1 MTHPTVQRSLS
12 GLIVLALGAAT
23 LAACV
28 ADPDPTEL
36 SAEAAALSSG
46 SGLHAD
52 YFSNQSLTAP
62 ATLSRTD
69 ATVNFDWG
77 TGSPASS
84 LPSDHFSV
92 RWTGKV
98 EALYSQTY
106 TFYTSSDDGIRLW
119 VNGQQ
124 IINNWTDHGRTQNSG
139 TIALTAGQRSDIRL
153 EYFEDTGSAT
163 ARLSWASSS
172 QAKQIIPAT
181 QLYLPSAGGTGG
193 TSGTG
198 GGAAGAGGAG
208 GGPGTG
214 GMVATGGTPGTG
226 GTVAT
231 GGAVGTGGIVATG
244 GTPGTGGA
252 TTISTHCTSALPAGA
267 QVADVSHP
275 TTVIGTGTAATCS
288 FGALSAAVSKGG
300 VITFNC
306 GAAPVTIAITATMNL
321 PTGTN
326 TVIDGAGRI
335 TLDGQNAVRILSF
348 NHDDFMV
355 NDTRVT
361 LQNLSFVNGKAT
373 PTQAIPSAPAP
384 CSQGWNDGEGGALY
398 MRDGNLTV
406 VNCTFSHNQAAPLG
420 PDTGGGAIYL
430 LASKN
435 GALIA
440 GSVFSNN
447 QASNA
452 GAVGGL
458 FAQLAIYNSLFQGN
472 TATGNGA
479 NDDDASQCSAIN
491 NDQNEIGSGG
501 NGAAIYQDGGNATNV
516 ILCGDDIVGNSA
528 GANAFGGGV
537 FMTSNDF
544 TGTINIQDS
553 IITGNTGGSWTQV
566 AQGSVTNLGT
576 AFGVN
581 ALSASVTNST
591 LQGR

>member
-1 MTHPTVQRSLS
+1 MSHPTIQRSVS
-12 GLIVLALGAAT
+12 GLLALMLAAAS
-23 LAACV
+23 LVACV
-28 ADPDPTEL
+28 ADADPASV
-36 SAEAAALSSG
+36 SAESAALSTG

-52 YFSNQSLTAP
+52 YFSNQTLTEP

-69 ATVNFDWG
+69 ATVNFNWG

-92 RWTGKV
+92 RWTGQV

-124 IINNWTDHGRTQNSG
+124 IINNWTNHGRTQNSG
-139 TIALTAGQRSDIRL
+139 RIALTAGQRSDIRL
-153 EYFEDTGSAT
+153 EFYENTGSAV
-163 ARLSWASSS
+163 AQLSWASNS
-172 QAKQIIPAT
+172 QPKQIIPSA
-181 QLYLPSAGGTGG
+181 QLYPPSTGGTGG

-198 GGAAGAGGAG
+198 GGAAGAGATG
-208 GGPGTG
+208 GGGGGAIGTG
-214 GMVATGGTPGTG
+214 GMVATGGT
-226 GTVAT
+226 
-231 GGAVGTGGIVATG
+231 VGTGGVVGAG
-244 GTPGTGGA
+244 GTTGTGGA
-252 TTISTHCTSALPAGA
+252 ITIPTHCTSALPAGA
-267 QVADVSHP
+267 QAADVSHP
-275 TTVIGTGTAATCS
+275 TAVIGTGTASSCS
-288 FGALSAAVSKGG
+288 FASLGAAVSKGG

-306 GAAPVTIAITATMNL
+306 GAAPVTIAVTATMNL

-326 TVIDGAGRI
+326 TVIDGGGRI

-355 NDTRVT
+355 NATRVT
-361 LQNLSFVNGKAT
+361 LQNLTLINGKAT
-373 PTQAIPSAPAP
+373 PTQAIPPAPAP

-398 MRDGNLTV
+398 MNDGNLTV

-430 LASKN
+430 SASKS
-435 GALIA
+435 GAIIV
-440 GSVFSNN
+440 GSAFTNN
-447 QASNA
+447 SASNA
-452 GAVGGL
+452 GAVGAL

-472 TATGNGA
+472 IASGNGA
-479 NDDDASQCSAIN
+479 NDDDSSQCSAIN
-491 NDQNEIGSGG
+491 NGQHEIGSGG

-516 ILCGDDIVGNSA
+516 ILCGDDVVGNSA

-544 TGTINIQDS
+544 TGTISIQDS
-553 IITGNTGGSWTQV
+553 VITGNTGGSWTQV

-581 ALSASVTNST
+581 ALSASVVNST